1 MFHIFFAQSP
11 YHHAAEK
18 SRVGVIRVTFHL
30 GCHFCQFFLGARSAS
45 QFICCHE
52 PADDTSGTAAQSAH
66 HRNVVRLDQTHPR
79 HFQTFCVVE
88 FAHGLINEVALVCR
102 NGNGL
107 FLADFD
113 FYALRDF
120 FYPQMVVQLQRHT
133 DAVKARSHIGRCG
146 RYPYMNHNR
155 SLLFSFFPFSLPIFA
170 VKNKTRLIRRRCGS
184 ISLPFYL
191 LFLSFIL
198 CR

>member
-1 MFHIFFAQSP
+1 
-11 YHHAAEK
+11 
-18 SRVGVIRVTFHL
+18 
-30 GCHFCQFFLGARSAS
+30 
-45 QFICCHE
+45 
-52 PADDTSGTAAQSAH
+52 
-66 HRNVVRLDQTHPR
+66 
-79 HFQTFCVVE
+79 
-88 FAHGLINEVALVCR
+88 INEVALVCR

-191 LFLSFIL
+191 LFSFVYSLPMIL
-198 CR
+198 MDCMPCKFSSWVMSLPNSPCISFVS